1 MLRDDIMARYI
12 LSSHH
17 FRSVRQVTIRL
28 ELARSSRAPTFH
40 LAWPV
45 TLLWRPGRG
54 AAMAVQVTPHPSWV
68 AELDSTL
75 EPSRQAILDT
85 PVIIDA
91 SENQLVDGQIQ
102 NFLVAFYPIIR
113 DFPQWLQV
121 LLDRSPSMGKSF
133 FTDNIRVERRHDAMW
148 RAMGEGFNVHKKRF
162 QEPEPMLPEV
172 KKFHAYLTEMCRNAE
187 FGQAVSATNYAVE
200 GVAQKISEKALR
212 GLAKNEK
219 IGPRGRWWLEEHAKY
234 DDEHPIHALEIIKDC
249 VKRSNGDTDTP
260 EKVTQ
265 VALESLSL
273 MKVSME
279 ASYHA

>member
-1 MLRDDIMARYI
+1 
-12 LSSHH
+12 
-17 FRSVRQVTIRL
+17 
-28 ELARSSRAPTFH
+28 
-40 LAWPV
+40 
-45 TLLWRPGRG
+45 
-54 AAMAVQVTPHPSWV
+54 MAVEITPHPEWV
-68 AELDSTL
+68 AELDTTL

-121 LLDRSPSMGKSF
+121 LLDRSPAMGRDF
-133 FTDNIRVERRHDAMW
+133 FTDNIRVEHRHDAMW
-148 RAMGEGFNVHKKRF
+148 RAMGDGFNVPKKRF
-162 QEPEPMLPEV
+162 QEPEAMLPET
-172 KKFHAYLTEMCRNAE
+172 KKFHAYLTDMCRNAE
-187 FGQAVSATNYAVE
+187 FGTAVAATNYAVE

-249 VKRSNGDTDTP
+249 VKRGGDSP
-260 EKVTQ
+260 EKVTGA
-265 VALESLSL
+265 ALESLKL
-273 MKVSME
+273 MRFSME